1 MDPTTLVAIAF
12 CVFAFGLVS
21 HRIESPPL
29 TAPMLFAA
37 IGLLAGPF
45 GLDIIHL
52 DLKGGATHIIIEATL
67 VLVLYTDASRIRLA
81 ELRRGYRLPVRLLVL
96 GLPLTIGLG
105 LIIARPLFPAMSW
118 AELALLAAIL
128 APTDAAL
135 GQVVVSSPLV
145 PVRIRQTLNVESGL
159 NDGIAVPV
167 VMVLLAA
174 AAVLSGDASTAT
186 EAAHGSE
193 SGLAFA
199 AAQIGLGPVAGIA
212 IAWPAGWIVQRAA
225 SANSINRAYEHF
237 AGLAIAL
244 GAFGTAELI
253 GGNGFIAA
261 FIAGLVIGNTTESLC
276 ESLQEF
282 AEDEGQLLALI
293 AFLVFGAVMLPPAL
307 ATIDWTTGL
316 YIVLSLTIIRMV
328 PVALALWGSG
338 LRAQSALFL
347 GWFGPRGLATIL
359 FALLIAEAEAI
370 PNHERLFHIATLAVA
385 ASILAHGMTAAPL
398 AAIYG
403 KWVERLRA
411 SEPDA
416 PECQATP
423 ELPVRIRMRDQ
434 RDESRAS

>member
-1 MDPTTLVAIAF
+1 MDPTTLVAVAF

-21 HRIESPPL
+21 HRIESSPL

-37 IGLLAGPF
+37 IGLVAGPS
-45 GLDIIHL
+45 GLGVVNL
-52 DLKGGATHIIIEATL
+52 DLDGSATHIIIELTL
-67 VLVLYTDASRIRLA
+67 VLVLYTDASRIRLR
-81 ELRRGYRLPVRLLVL
+81 ELRRGYRLPARLLVL

-105 LIIARPLFPAMSW
+105 LVIARPLFPSMTW

-174 AAVLSGDASTAT
+174 AAVVRGDPAAAT

-193 SGLAFA
+193 SGLGFA
-199 AAQIGLGPVAGIA
+199 AAQIGLGPVAGFA
-212 IAWPAGWIVQRAA
+212 IAWPAGWLVQRAA
-225 SANSINRAYEHF
+225 TANSIDRMYEHF
-237 AGLAIAL
+237 AGVAIAL

-261 FIAGLVIGNTTESLC
+261 FTAGLVIGNTTKSLC
-276 ESLQEF
+276 ERLQEF

-307 ATIDWTTGL
+307 ETIDWTTGL
-316 YIVLSLTIIRMV
+316 YIFLSLTVIRMV
-328 PVALALWGSG
+328 PVALALLGTG
-338 LRAQSALFL
+338 LRAPSVGFL

-359 FALLIAEAEAI
+359 FALLVAEAEAI
-370 PNHERLFHIATLAVA
+370 SSHERLFHIATLAVA

-398 AAIYG
+398 AAVYG
-403 KWVERLRA
+403 KWVKRLHA
-411 SEPDA
+411 GEPDA
-416 PECQATP
+416 PEHRLAP
-423 ELPVRIRMRDQ
+423 ELPVRLRTREQ
-434 RDESRAS
+434 RR